1 MKKSIRIIL
10 PIVLA
15 LAIIICTG
23 WYLFIY
29 DRAFT
34 RDVLLHAARYFE
46 SNGNHTVSAWFYN
59 HAYMQ
64 AGDSDAVAIELAEQ
78 YKQSGNYT
86 KAEYTLS
93 HAISD
98 GGGVDVYIA
107 LSKTYVEQDKL
118 LDAVEMLN
126 NVTNTDV
133 KKKLDMMRPPMPTS
147 TPDPLSTG
155 AYYTQYITVTISS
168 DSGKLYVSQDGEF
181 PSVKED
187 AYRDGITLK
196 DGKNVIYA
204 VTVLDNGLVSPAAV
218 FGFTVGGVVEQV
230 QFVDTTMEAAF
241 RELLELDAETP
252 VYTNDLWT
260 IKEFSVPENVA
271 SLEDLRHLAFLE
283 KLEMHSSVTNQFTSL
298 SNLSNLKELCIADT
312 AISAQELSIIGA
324 LPSLTNLSIRGC
336 GLSTT
341 AGLEQAKS
349 LTYLDLSNNAVR
361 DITPLSSLQK
371 LQDVNLSHNAVN
383 DLSSLSSLSTITS
396 LDVSYNNLETLSPVT
411 SLSGLK
417 KLLAGNNVLKDVNSF
432 QNFTVL
438 EELNLS
444 NNAVTDVT
452 PLSSCVALRELNLSG
467 NTIKDITSL
476 STLTK
481 LETFNFSNN
490 KVTNLPQW
498 STDCA
503 LVNIDG
509 SYNQLD
515 TLVPLQGLK
524 KLNNVFMD
532 YNKGITSVKALA
544 SCPVLIQVNVYGT
557 GVRQVSDLTSQSVV
571 VNYDPTK

>member
-23 WYLFIY
+23 WYLFVY

-46 SNGNHTVSAWFYN
+46 STGNHTVSTWFYN
-59 HAYMQ
+59 NAYLQ

-118 LDAVEMLN
+118 LDAVNMLDN
-126 NVTNTDV
+126 ITNKAV
-133 KKKLDMMRPPMPTS
+133 KEQLDAMRPAVPIS

-155 AYYTQYITVTISS
+155 AYYTQYITVTISA
-168 DSGKLYVSQDGEF
+168 DSGTLYVSSDGEF
-181 PSVKED
+181 PSVVED
-187 AYRDGITLK
+187 VYKNGITLK
-196 DGKNVIYA
+196 DGKNIIYA
-204 VTVLDNGLVSPAAV
+204 IAVADNGLVSPTAV
-218 FGFTVGGVVEQV
+218 FGFTVGGVIERV
-230 QFVDTTMEAAF
+230 QFADATLETTF
-241 RELLELDAETP
+241 RELLDIDAETP

-260 IKEFSVPENVA
+260 IKEFSIPENVT
-271 SLEDLRHLAFLE
+271 SFEDLRHLAFLE
-283 KLEMHSSVTNQFTSL
+283 KLEIHSGASIQLSFL
-298 SNLSNLKELCIADT
+298 SNLSNLKELSITDT
-312 AISAQELSIIGA
+312 SLGAQELSIIGA
-324 LPSLTNLSIRGC
+324 LPNLTKLSIRGC

-341 AGLEQAKS
+341 EGLEKATG
-349 LTYLDLSNNAVR
+349 LTHLDLSNNAVR
-361 DITPLSSLQK
+361 DILPLSNLQK
-371 LQDVNLSHNAVN
+371 LQEVNLSHNALN
-383 DLSSLSSLSTITS
+383 DLSALSTLTSITS
-396 LDVSYNNLETLSPVT
+396 LDVSYNNLETLSPITV
-411 SLSGLK
+411 LSGLK
-417 KLLAGNNVLKDVNSF
+417 KLTAGNNAVKEVTSF
-432 QNFTVL
+432 QNFTIL
-438 EELNLS
+438 EELDLS
-444 NNAVTDVT
+444 NNTITDVS
-452 PLSSCVALRELNLSG
+452 PLSSCVALRKLILSS
-467 NTIKDITSL
+467 NTIKDITSF
-476 STLTK
+476 SKLTK
-481 LETFNFSNN
+481 LEDFNFSNN
-490 KVTNLPQW
+490 KVTSLPKW

-524 KLNNVFMD
+524 KLNNVYMD

>member
-126 NVTNTDV
+126 NVTNMDV
-133 KKKLDMMRPPMPTS
+133 KKKLDTMRPAMPTS

-187 AYRDGITLK
+187 AYKDGITLK

-204 VTVLDNGLVSPAAV
+204 VTVLDNGLVSRAAV
-218 FGFTVGGVVEQV
+218 FGFTVGGVIEQV

-260 IKEFSVPENVA
+260 IKEFTVPENVA

-438 EELNLS
+438 EELDLS

-557 GVRQVSDLTSQSVV
+557 GVRQVSDLTSQSIV

>member
-1 MKKSIRIIL
+1 MKKSMRTIL

-15 LAIIICTG
+15 LAIIVCTG

-34 RDVLLHAARYFE
+34 RDVLLHAARHFE
-46 SNGNHTVSAWFYN
+46 KNGSHSVSAWFYN
-59 HAYMQ
+59 HAYLQ
-64 AGDSDAVAIELAEQ
+64 SGNSDAVAIELAEQ
-78 YKQSGNYT
+78 YKESGNYT

-118 LDAVEMLN
+118 LDAVNMLD
-126 NVTNTDV
+126 NVTNQEV
-133 KKKLDMMRPPMPTS
+133 KQQLDALRPATPVS

-155 AYYTQYITVTISS
+155 AYYTQYITVTISADS
-168 DSGKLYVSQDGEF
+168 DKLYVSSDGEF
-181 PSVKED
+181 PSIAED
-187 AYRDGITLK
+187 AYQNGITLQN
-196 DGKNVIYA
+196 GKNIIYA
-204 VTVLDNGLVSPAAV
+204 VAVDDNGLVSPAAI
-218 FGFTVGGVVEQV
+218 FGFTVGGVIERV
-230 QFVDTTMEAAF
+230 QFADAAMEDTF

-283 KLEMHSSVTNQFTSL
+283 KLEIHSSVTSQFSCL
-298 SNLSNLKELCIADT
+298 SNLSNLKELSITDT
-312 AISAQELSIIGA
+312 ALNAQELSIIGA
-324 LPSLTNLSIRGC
+324 LPSLTKLSIRGC

-341 AGLEQAKS
+341 AGLEQAKG

-361 DITPLSSLQK
+361 NIAPLSSLQK
-371 LQDVNLSHNAVN
+371 LQEVKLSHNALN
-383 DLSSLSSLSTITS
+383 DLSALSTLTTITS
-396 LDVSYNNLETLSPVT
+396 LDVSYNNLETLSPIT
-411 SLSGLK
+411 ILSGLK
-417 KLLAGNNVLKDVNSF
+417 KLFAGNNSLSELVSF

-438 EELNLS
+438 DELDLS
-444 NNAVTDVT
+444 NNTITDVT
-452 PLSSCVALRELNLSG
+452 PLSSCVALKKLVLSN
-467 NTIKDITSL
+467 NTIQDITSL

-481 LETFNFSNN
+481 LEDFNFSNN
-490 KVTNLPQW
+490 KVTKLPQW
-498 STDCA
+498 STDCE

-509 SYNQLD
+509 SYNKLD

-524 KLNNVFMD
+524 NLNNVFMD